1 MQNVEEL
8 LAGSPARHRLLDG
21 SLLVGL
27 AFGTEELLPAES
39 LGVGVEA
46 EEDGLVAQGV
56 LLLGEGACQVSG
68 GLVGARMEDWSVPL
82 LVRVRLY
89 DYAMLYP
96 VNAQLKGNWCG
107 WRAQLL
113 SLRALRTIHT
123 SNTGTG
129 KIR

>member
-68 GLVGARMEDWSVPL
+68 GLVGARTEE
-82 LVRVRLY
+82 RKIGRC
-89 DYAMLYP
+89 
-96 VNAQLKGNWCG
+96 QCWCG
-107 WRAQLL
+107 FACTTTPCYIQ
-113 SLRALRTIHT
+113 
-123 SNTGTG
+123 
-129 KIR
+129 